1 MATVKQSERTFWHKR
16 ATTTLKTAL
25 AMQDVSYKDLS
36 RRLAAFGEDEPEK
49 TLSNKINR
57 GSFSFLFFM
66 KCLYALGQREFRLE
80 LPTIPPAELAKLMA
94 RKKTPTKRKP
104 PVRKKAEAAK

>member
-1 MATVKQSERTFWHKR
+1 MATIKQSERTYWHKR

-25 AMQDVSYKDLS
+25 AMQDISYKDLS

-57 GSFSFLFFM
+57 GSFSFLFFI
-66 KCLYALGQREFRLE
+66 KCMYALGQREFRLE
-80 LPTIPPAELAKLMA
+80 LPTIPPDERAKL
-94 RKKTPTKRKP
+94 TPKPKPKRKP
-104 PVRKKAEAAK
+104 PVRKKVEAAK